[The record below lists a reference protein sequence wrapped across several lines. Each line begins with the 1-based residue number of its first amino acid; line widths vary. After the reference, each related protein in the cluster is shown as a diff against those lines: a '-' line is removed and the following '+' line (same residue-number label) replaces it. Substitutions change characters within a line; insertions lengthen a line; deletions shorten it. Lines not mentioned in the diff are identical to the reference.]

1 MIDIDK
7 LKINDYYKNKLS
19 HFQNYLMM
27 VKKFDVNSNN
37 SYMYDIIKYF
47 KYLDKIKSNNIY
59 DVDTI
64 NNYLTIL
71 SKSNINTSS
80 ILRNIT
86 SIKCLCKLNMKE
98 NNAKDITSLIET
110 PKKGLHLPSVLTIEE
125 VDNLLDIELH
135 TAFDY
140 RTKAMLELMY
150 ASGLRVSELVNLQLN
165 DVDTELEVVRCTG
178 KGNKER
184 IVPIGEIAS
193 KWVRIYKDNY
203 RSNLIKNKCNKNNYL
218 FLNNHGKVISRSGFF
233 KILKDIVYKKGI
245 NKTISPHTLRHSF
258 ASHMLNNGADLRSI
272 QEMLGHADIST
283 TGIYLHINNENL
295 KKDYLEHHPRS

>member
-1 MIDIDK
+1 MQ
-7 LKINDYYKNKLS
+7 KLS
-19 HFQNYLMM
+19 
-27 VKKFDVNSNN
+27 
-37 SYMYDIIKYF
+37 
-47 KYLDKIKSNNIY
+47 
-59 DVDTI
+59 
-64 NNYLTIL
+64 
-71 SKSNINTSS
+71 
-80 ILRNIT
+80 IT
-86 SIKCLCKLNMKE
+86 
-98 NNAKDITSLIET
+98 
-110 PKKGLHLPSVLTIEE
+110 
-125 VDNLLDIELH
+125 
-135 TAFDY
+135 
-140 RTKAMLELMY
+140 
-150 ASGLRVSELVNLQLN
+150 LN

-193 KWVRIYKDNY
+193 KWIRIYKDNY

-233 KILKDIVYKKGI
+233 KILKDIAYKKGI
-245 NKTISPHTLRHSF
+245 NKTISSHTLRHSF

>member
-7 LKINDYYKNKLS
+7 LEINDYYKNRLS

-27 VKKFDVNSNN
+27 VKKFDVNSND

-47 KYLDKIKSNNIY
+47 KYLDKLNIRDLY
-59 DVDTI
+59 NIDTI
-64 NNYLTIL
+64 NNYLTFL

-80 ILRNIT
+80 ILRCIT
-86 SIKCLCKLNMKE
+86 SIKCLCKLDIKE
-98 NNAKDITSLIET
+98 NGGKDITSLIET

-125 VDNLLDIELH
+125 VDNLLNIDFRS
-135 TAFDY
+135 AYDY

-150 ASGLRVSELVNLQLN
+150 ATGLRVSELVNLELN
-165 DVDTELEVVRCTG
+165 DVDTELEIVRCTG

-184 IVPIGEIAS
+184 IVPIGDVAS
-193 KWVRIYKDNY
+193 KWVRIYRDNY
-203 RSNLIKNKCNKNNYL
+203 RPSLIKNKGNKNNYL
-218 FLNNHGKVISRSGFF
+218 FLNNHGKAISRSGFF
-233 KILKDIVYKKGI
+233 KILRDIAYKKGI